1 MKKII
6 ILLAI
11 LSIKYVTTD
20 CPDGMLFC
28 FDSNDNKLGQIS
40 VGRCWTWSWFSCV
53 PCAAD
58 TSSRK
63 ISYQS
68 YIHQCRYF
76 HPQTIKVLDTDSVL
90 GDLFFMFDGIVWE
103 WSKKN

>member
-40 VGRCWTWSWFSCV
+40 VGRCWTWLRFSCV
-53 PCAAD
+53 PCFAD
-58 TSSRK
+58 TSSKK
-63 ISYQS
+63 ISYQP
-68 YIHQCRYF
+68 YIHQCQYF
-76 HPQTIKVLDTDSVL
+76 YPLSMNVLDTDGVL
-90 GDLFFMFDGIVWE
+90 KDTLTYKWN
-103 WSKKN
+103 KL